1 MKTSVIEVHEMLSV
15 WSVDEVEKRIGEV
28 PGVESVTV
36 NYAAKS
42 ATVRY
47 DETRL
52 QVADIKS
59 AVRQSG
65 YESPGESPPTPKA
78 STTAPV
84 APSAAPAPAAPKPS
98 PATPTVT
105 SAGPKSAT
113 DAAAAVPAPAA
124 PKGDGQQ
131 AKAEPA
137 APPATPV
144 AATPKP
150 SPDAPAAKPAP
161 TSAAPKPVAPAA
173 PAPAAPAGDGKKDK
187 AATDSPPS
195 TPAVAAPKPHPDAP
209 VAAPGAAPAAPA
221 TGGHKDHHAHMAAD
235 FRKRFWIS
243 LAITLPI
250 LVLSPM
256 LQTLVGLR
264 EAIRFPGD
272 LYVLFGLSS
281 AVFWYGGWPF
291 LKGFFQEL
299 KSRRPGMM
307 TLISVAVATAYI
319 YSSAVVFG
327 LTGKMFFWELATLVD
342 IMLLG
347 HWIEMKSVMGASRAL
362 EELAKLM
369 PSDAH
374 KLMPDGSVKD
384 VPLGEL
390 AVNDKVLI
398 KPGEKIPADGVIV
411 AGESSVNEAMLTGE
425 STPAAKKTGAKVIG
439 GAINGEGSLTIE
451 VKGTGKD
458 SFLSQV
464 IDLVKQAQESKSKT
478 QDLANTAALWL
489 TMVALGGGVITL
501 VVWLAFMGKDFAFAI
516 ERAVTV
522 MVIACPHALGLAV
535 PLVVAV
541 STALAAKNGLLIRN
555 RVAFEGARKLQAII
569 FDKTGTLTEGR
580 FGVTETLVL
589 SQDINEETLRTY
601 AASVDA
607 NSEHPIAKAI
617 AAASEKKLPVE
628 NFKSITGKGAEGR
641 VEGKDIKVV
650 SPGYLRDQNIAL
662 ADPRVEPLQAQG
674 KTVVF
679 VLVDGQLKGAI
690 ALADIVRPEAKQAIA
705 TLKALNI
712 QCLMLTG
719 DNKATAK
726 WVSDQVGLDEYFA
739 EVLPQ
744 DKAAKVKEV
753 QSRGKLVAMT
763 GDGVNDA
770 PALAQADVG
779 IAIGAG
785 SDVAVETADVILV
798 RSNPLDVVAI
808 VQLSRATYRKM
819 IQNLIWATGYNV
831 VAIPLAAGALYAWG
845 VLLTPALGAV
855 FMSAS
860 TVIVAINAR
869 LLRLKKGQAAEQRE
883 QKVST
888 KTEQRENRDRKTV
901 TPLTEKAA

>member
-1 MKTSVIEVHEMLSV
+1 MKQHQHADNKEPETQPAH
-15 WSVDEVEKRIGEV
+15 DEVAKRAYAISQQEGHL
-28 PGVESVTV
+28 PGHAEQDWLE
-36 NYAAKS
+36 AEAQ
-42 ATVRY
+42 
-47 DETRL
+47 L
-52 QVADIKS
+52 QHAGADQPREHGS
-59 AVRQSG
+59 H
-65 YESPGESPPTPKA
+65 
-78 STTAPV
+78 
-84 APSAAPAPAAPKPS
+84 
-98 PATPTVT
+98 
-105 SAGPKSAT
+105 
-113 DAAAAVPAPAA
+113 D
-124 PKGDGQQ
+124 
-131 AKAEPA
+131 
-137 APPATPV
+137 
-144 AATPKP
+144 
-150 SPDAPAAKPAP
+150 
-161 TSAAPKPVAPAA
+161 
-173 PAPAAPAGDGKKDK
+173 
-187 AATDSPPS
+187 
-195 TPAVAAPKPHPDAP
+195 HN
-209 VAAPGAAPAAPA
+209 
-221 TGGHKDHHAHMAAD
+221 DHHAHMAAD

-243 LAITLPI
+243 LILTLPI

-256 LQTLVGLR
+256 LQELVGQR

-272 LYVLFGLSS
+272 VYVLFGLSS
-281 AVFWYGGWPF
+281 AVFWFGGWPF
-291 LKGFFQEL
+291 LRGFIEER
-299 KSRRPGMM
+299 KARRPGMM
-307 TLISVAVATAYI
+307 TLISVAIATAYI

-384 VPLGEL
+384 VPLSEL
-390 AVNDKVLI
+390 AVDDKVLI
-398 KPGEKIPADGVIV
+398 KPGEKVPADGVIV
-411 AGESSVNEAMLTGE
+411 SGESSVDEAMLTGE
-425 STPAAKKTGAKVIG
+425 STPVTKKTGEKVIG

-489 TMVALGGGVITL
+489 TIVALGGGVLTFFIWQ
-501 VVWLAFMGKDFAFAI
+501 VIVGQEFAFAI
-516 ERAVTV
+516 ERTVTV

-541 STALAAKNGLLIRN
+541 STALAAKSGLLIRN
-555 RVAFEGARKLQAII
+555 RVAFEGARKVRAIL

-589 SQDINEETLRTY
+589 ADDITEETLRSY

-607 NSEHPIAKAI
+607 NSAHPIAKAI
-617 AAASEKKLPVE
+617 AAASERKLPVE
-628 NFKSITGKGAEGR
+628 NFKSLTGKGAEGR

-650 SPGYLRDQNIAL
+650 SPGYLRDQNITL
-662 ADPRVEPLQAQG
+662 SDPRVEPLQAQG

-679 VLVDGQLKGAI
+679 VLVDGALKGAI
-690 ALADIVRPEAKQAIA
+690 ALADLVRPEAKQAIA
-705 TLKALNI
+705 ALKALDI
-712 QCLMLTG
+712 RCLMLTG
-719 DNKATAK
+719 DNQATAK

-753 QSRGKLVAMT
+753 QARGVIVAMT

-819 IQNLIWATGYNV
+819 IQNLAWATGYNV

-845 VLLTPALGAV
+845 VLLSPALGAV
-855 FMSAS
+855 LMSAS
-860 TVIVAINAR
+860 TVIVAINAQM
-869 LLRLKKGQAAEQRE
+869 LRLKKSEPPKKGS
-883 QKVST
+883 K
-888 KTEQRENRDRKTV
+888 
-901 TPLTEKAA
+901 P